1 MEGTNKTYDVSQA
14 AKAQGEYCQV
24 KGYPHFAPSSGVC
37 WKCHQNIYKPIEH
50 DQRDWQTH
58 EITGKYITGIS
69 VEKASTELVTGCP
82 HCNRSYCD

>member
-1 MEGTNKTYDVSQA
+1 LENINATYDASMA
-14 AKAQGEYCQV
+14 NTAQTILCKE
-24 KGYPHFAPSSGVC
+24 KGYPHFAPGNGVC

-50 DQRDWQTH
+50 ERRDWQTH
-58 EITGKYITGIS
+58 AIIGKYITGVS